1 MNELY
6 IYARPLD
13 SLVELTLDSGV
24 YLSAHSTHA
33 NGRDDAHIL
42 VIPGGT
48 HGQGARLTVTADGR
62 QGSSVRGILCPSDNG
77 SPATFVFDDFGEL
90 PLDDEESQPP
100 APTEPE
106 PPDIEAT
113 EPEEIIHE
121 VHANTDH
128 DLSTHDGCGAFTED
142 CCVALHEN
150 DSDLWGHIRKPD
162 PGQNQYNGHAVDA
175 LMLLA
180 AEGAV
185 KSLPSHRSRLPV
197 LEEGARDAVA
207 LPPLGHPFAHGDDLT
222 RAVRER
228 DQRQRHRRAVTAIGD
243 HQVPVVQRSCANPH
257 QNLVGS
263 GFRLGNF
270 IQLQ

>member
-13 SLVELTLDSGV
+13 SLVELTLDSGQ

-42 VIPGGT
+42 VLPEGT
-48 HGQGARLTVTADGR
+48 HGQGGRLTVTAEGR
-62 QGSSVRGILCPSDNG
+62 QGSSVRGIVAPSDNG
-77 SPATFVFDDFGEL
+77 SPAMFLFDDFGEL
-90 PLDDEESQPP
+90 PLDDEASQPP
-100 APTEPE
+100 EPETPE

-113 EPEEIIHE
+113 NAEEIVHE
-121 VHANTDH
+121 VYNNTNH

-180 AEGAV
+180 GEGCGIYDIIHDSVSPNATPAYNYKGPPDPELWYYPTGNV
-185 KSLPSHRSRLPV
+185 TLM
-197 LEEGARDAVA
+197 ARKAGRQVA
-207 LPPLGHPFAHGDDLT
+207 P
-222 RAVRER
+222 R
-228 DQRQRHRRAVTAIGD
+228 
-243 HQVPVVQRSCANPH
+243 
-257 QNLVGS
+257 
-263 GFRLGNF
+263 
-270 IQLQ
+270 